1 MGCKILPQNNL
12 KIFRKS
18 GACLMRSNHSP
29 MTKHRACKV
38 VVTPPRSAIIA
49 ALLLHKSRPFFFLG
63 GSKNAK
69 SNNGHGVTCLNGLQF
84 DPTLRH
90 EHFPGGE
97 PRNSSRKMQGAVQF
111 ANCKSFD
118 RGLQHELCLVGWQT
132 KGDGFGRGYK
142 SEQQR
147 HND

>member
-1 MGCKILPQNNL
+1 MGCKTIPQNNL
-12 KIFRKS
+12 KIIRKS

-29 MTKHRACKV
+29 MTLHRAFKAPI
-38 VVTPPRSAIIA
+38 TPPQVVIA
-49 ALLLHKSRPFFFLG
+49 ALSIHKPHSFFFLG

-69 SNNGHGVTCLNGLQF
+69 SNNGHGVTCLNGVQF

-97 PRNSSRKMQGAVQF
+97 PRNFSGKMQGAVQF
-111 ANCKSFD
+111 AHCKSFD
-118 RGLQHELCLVGWQT
+118 RGLQYELCLVGWQT
-132 KGDGFGRGYK
+132 KGDGFGRWYK